1 MWFLLMLFLRP
12 VRRLFIRASRALFV
26 VVFTTVVV
34 AFGAGLWMMRNDPAV
49 TTASSAPRPPT
60 AAADARVVRVVDGDT
75 IVVTDG
81 ATRATVRLLGIDTPE
96 VKDRRTAVQLCG
108 PQASART
115 AALLPP
121 GTRVLIESDATQD
134 QSDRYGRALAYV
146 WRAARSWSTTH
157 SSRRVWPAATCLT
170 PPDPAD
176 TPTSSPLPKLTPA
189 TTSAESGARNAAGDT
204 TTAPPPGWV

>member
-1 MWFLLMLFLRP
+1 MWIVLLLLLRP
-12 VRRLFIRASRALFV
+12 VRRLFVRASRALFV

-34 AFGAGLWMMRNDPAV
+34 AFGVGLWMMRNDPAV

-115 AALLPP
+115 AALLPS

-146 WRAARSWSTTH
+146 WRGEILVNHTLLAEGLARSY
-157 SSRRVWPAATCLT
+157 VF
-170 PPDPAD
+170 DPARPGRYTD
-176 TPTSSPLPKLTPA
+176 QFIA
-189 TTSAESGARNAAGDT
+189 AEADARNHQRGIW
-204 TTAPPPGWV
+204 GQECRR